1 MTQNNQTPY
10 ANLTPQIILE
20 AVESLGFSCNGSL
33 NPLNSYEN
41 RVYQLGLDDKAPVIA
56 KFYRPQRWT
65 SAAILEEH
73 LFSQELAE
81 HEIPVIA
88 PMIINGASLHQY
100 QEFQFALFPRHGGR
114 ALELDNDEQLQWMG
128 RFLGRL
134 HRVGSCKPFKR
145 RINLD
150 IETYGKQPYQFLL
163 AEQFIPDYLEAN
175 FCATVERVLK
185 HLEQVISM
193 VGPVSHIRLHGDC
206 HAGNILWRE
215 EGPHIVDLDDC
226 LMGPA
231 IQDLWML
238 LSGTHEQMQEQLG
251 KILIGY
257 SEFHD
262 FNPREMYLIESLRT
276 LRMLHYCGWLAK
288 RWVDPAFPINFP
300 WFNTPAYWQN
310 QLNNLNE
317 QIELLEQID
326 C

>member
-1 MTQNNQTPY
+1 MQNNQTPY

-20 AVESLGFSCNGSL
+20 AVESLGFSCNGTL
-33 NPLNSYEN
+33 NALNSYEN
-41 RVYQLGLDDKAPVIA
+41 RVYQLGLDDKAPVIV
-56 KFYRPQRWT
+56 KFYRPNRWT
-65 SAAILEEH
+65 RTTILEEH
-73 LFSQELAE
+73 AFAQELAA

-88 PMIINGASLHQY
+88 PMAINGESLHQY
-100 QEFQFALFPRHGGR
+100 QEFQFAMFPRHGGR

-134 HRVGSCKPFKR
+134 HRVGSCKPFKQ
-145 RINLD
+145 RINLN
-150 IETYGKQPYQFLL
+150 IETYARQPYQFLL
-163 AEQFIPDYLEAN
+163 TEQFIPDYLKAN

-185 HLEQVISM
+185 HLEQVMSM
-193 VGPVSHIRLHGDC
+193 VGQVSHIRLHGDC
-206 HAGNILWRE
+206 HAGNVLWRE

-226 LMGPA
+226 LTGPA

-238 LSGTHEQMQEQLG
+238 LSGTHQQMQEQLG

-257 SEFHD
+257 NEFHD
-262 FNPREMYLIESLRT
+262 FNPREIYLIESLRT

-288 RWVDPAFPINFP
+288 RWNDPAFPLNFP
-300 WFNTPAYWQN
+300 WFNTPVYWQN
-310 QLNNLNE
+310 QLANLNE